1 MKKKKSG
8 ANAEA
13 YREYVSRWQRINA
26 LQLEEERRKTPADRL
41 REFFQLMDM
50 AKAMN
55 WETTSPA
62 EVEEVRARW
71 RKLREAHRARI
82 ALQRDA
88 RPPRS

>member
-1 MKKKKSG
+1 VKKKKSG

-71 RKLREAHRARI
+71 RKLREAHRAKT
-82 ALQRDA
+82 A
-88 RPPRS
+88 R